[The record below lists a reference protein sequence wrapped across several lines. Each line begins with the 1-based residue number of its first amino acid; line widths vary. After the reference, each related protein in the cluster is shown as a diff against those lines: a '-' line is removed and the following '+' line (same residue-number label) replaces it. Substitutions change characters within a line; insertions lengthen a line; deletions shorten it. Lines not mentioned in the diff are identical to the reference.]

1 MVYRTRAKAATIKKD
16 TTGTEK
22 DTTGTTRKPRANKKA
37 IGITYKPITKRKTR
51 AQNPKDAT
59 DIFSDPHRVFFNPP
73 EKYYES
79 AKNQLK
85 GYTRHGLDIE
95 DDKSKY
101 MFMIIDTVHD
111 IFDRESTLANDTEI
125 NKHKPLL
132 VELGIFSNQ
141 KKQEEKH
148 NNFVQN
154 VYFDTLKSKF
164 SNLTF
169 KHTVPFVFPEHLQTR
184 DNTNTLKQPK
194 NGRWE
199 DTTFK
204 ANTFHQYWSKYLL
217 SYDLDTE
224 KHLLFCEYIDKEMK
238 NFDPSWTS
246 KSKKI
251 NSSSWGWD
259 TQQKKLIIEKFA
271 NIIQNSSA
279 KSINQVNGALIEFLN
294 GSNQD
299 ITGFIYKY
307 FIKMSKMTFIPS
319 FKKLDDVKKTVIKSV
334 RTMIRNHYTCHEAR
348 TGGQYTSTSF
358 LNDVKKTGEITRIIE
373 EYDQLRLAID
383 ATKGSVME
391 TAVGQKESLKKKGL
405 VLTPAILLDSAITPE
420 EPFYTFLL
428 VDCKITYLNNN
439 NKNTLVINFNP
450 DTIKSQQI
458 TGTFQIKMYVTR
470 IKHETNRNSNYLFDQ
485 LVPFVDQGE
494 NTRVIKDVKMNNIKQ
509 TVIMMAW
516 MKPVNNGL
524 IFPGSQ
530 LLVIDLL
537 NKYKNAIFDS
547 ELDTQTKRTDFFDKQ
562 KIENKCD
569 VVLHKKHKFA
579 GMELKECILEIVHW
593 NTKYYKSSVL
603 NNFKNRNLVRF
614 TAVKYFLDWKRMG
627 DMFQIDYLL
636 AYNNWQ
642 NKKSGPLNTQI
653 NRGFPY
659 VYFTSQDILAICSAT
674 GMLTD
679 NIDNRNTGLSI
690 VFNTGSSSSW
700 NICTNTQLTFH
711 NKYFQDKTINI
722 EENKKKKK
730 KKQPKRYRLN
740 PNKNNNN
747 MNMHMS
753 KNNMSNNNNMNN
765 NMSNNNMNVFY
776 NARTKVNE
784 NYLNDQPISNA
795 GSGRHPQPQPKLLKK
810 KSGWWSSLW

>member
-37 IGITYKPITKRKTR
+37 TGVPRANKKATGVPRANKKATGITYKPITKRKTR

-95 DDKSKY
+95 ADKSKY

-164 SNLTF
+164 SKLTF
-169 KHTVPFVFPEHLQTR
+169 KHTVPFVFPEHLQTKNELLFER
-184 DNTNTLKQPK
+184 PK
-194 NGRWE
+194 TGIDGRWE

-271 NIIQNSSA
+271 KIIQNSST

-307 FIKMSKMTFIPS
+307 FKDKSKMTFIPS

-439 NKNTLVINFNP
+439 KNTLVINFNP

-470 IKHETNRNSNYLFDQ
+470 IQHETNRNSNYLFDQ

-547 ELDTQTKRTDFFDKQ
+547 ELDTETKRTDFFDKQ

-593 NTKYYKSSVL
+593 NTKYFKSSVL

-642 NKKSGPLNTQI
+642 NKKSVPLRTQI

-711 NKYFQDKTINI
+711 NKYFQDKTIKI
-722 EENKKKKK
+722 EKMKKKKK
-730 KKQPKRYRLN
+730 KKQPKRYHLN

-747 MNMHMS
+747 MNM
-753 KNNMSNNNNMNN
+753 NMSNN
-765 NMSNNNMNVFY
+765 NMSNNNM
-776 NARTKVNE
+776 
-784 NYLNDQPISNA
+784 SNNNM
-795 GSGRHPQPQPKLLKK
+795 SNNNMSNNNPQPQPQILKK
-810 KSGWWSSLW
+810 KSWWSSLW